1 MSDNI
6 KQTIIDSIKWTTENL
21 GFTLI
26 KEDWGTANRKCTCAM
41 GCVLLKNDPKDLVI
55 IEDEK
60 KDNTVKAAEILGVDE
75 DWINSFIEGF
85 DTSGSVHEAKVP
97 EAWELGAEVSKE
109 TSPITHGDW
118 LDQQEEEDE

>member
-60 KDNTVKAAEILGVDE
+60 DNTVKAAEILGVDE

-97 EAWELGAEVSKE
+97 EAWELGAEVAKE
-109 TSPITHGDW
+109 TNPPTM
-118 LDQQEEEDE
+118 EEALEDDEDE